1 MSLGERIYQYRKAKG
16 MSQDALAELLDVSR
30 QSVSKWENDTAQPEL
45 SKLTIMCDLFGVSL
59 DELARGKQP
68 QPAAQPES
76 QESQGSQESQASPES
91 ETSLHAAKRTK
102 SLQRTLGIGLLLL
115 SAFQMT
121 LLLVLRFQADEI
133 LILLLPLLLCGII
146 CLVCKKHTFLWIGW
160 IISLFL
166 ALSPYYFF
174 GSMSITFHGSLS
186 SSGPSSLSATSFGRA
201 LPRNAA
207 ESDIKKTMQNKR
219 STHFSDDFNSVF
231 THFSDFFICFSHIF
245 LLL

>member
-68 QPAAQPES
+68 QPAAS
-76 QESQGSQESQASPES
+76 QEPQELQGSQASQGS
-91 ETSLHAAKRTK
+91 ETSFHAAKRTK

-121 LLLVLRFQADEI
+121 LLLVLRFQADE
-133 LILLLPLLLCGII
+133 
-146 CLVCKKHTFLWIGW
+146 V
-160 IISLFL
+160 
-166 ALSPYYFF
+166 
-174 GSMSITFHGSLS
+174 
-186 SSGPSSLSATSFGRA
+186 
-201 LPRNAA
+201 
-207 ESDIKKTMQNKR
+207 
-219 STHFSDDFNSVF
+219 
-231 THFSDFFICFSHIF
+231 
-245 LLL
+245 

>member
-59 DELARGKQP
+59 DEL
-68 QPAAQPES
+68 ES
-76 QESQGSQESQASPES
+76 QASQDLQGSQASPES
-91 ETSLHAAKRTK
+91 ETSFHAAKRTK

-174 GSMSITFHGSLS
+174 WIHVNYFSWIAVFIWAFVTVGYIIWQGT
-186 SSGPSSLSATSFGRA
+186 
-201 LPRNAA
+201 A
-207 ESDIKKTMQNKR
+207 EKR
-219 STHFSDDFNSVF
+219 
-231 THFSDFFICFSHIF
+231 CRERY
-245 LLL
+245 

>member
-1 MSLGERIYQYRKAKG
+1 MSLGERIYQSRKAKG

-68 QPAAQPES
+68 QPAA
-76 QESQGSQESQASPES
+76 SQGSQESQASQES
-91 ETSLHAAKRTK
+91 ETSFHAAKRTK

-160 IISLFL
+160 VISLFL

-174 GSMSITFHGSLS
+174 WIHVNEFSWIAVFIWAFVTVGYIIWQGT
-186 SSGPSSLSATSFGRA
+186 
-201 LPRNAA
+201 A
-207 ESDIKKTMQNKR
+207 EKR
-219 STHFSDDFNSVF
+219 RRERY
-231 THFSDFFICFSHIF
+231 
-245 LLL
+245 

>member
-68 QPAAQPES
+68 QPAAS
-76 QESQGSQESQASPES
+76 QESQESQASQGS
-91 ETSLHAAKRTK
+91 ETSFHAAKRTK

-160 IISLFL
+160 VISLFL

-174 GSMSITFHGSLS
+174 WIHVNYFSWLAVIVWAFVTVGYILWQVT
-186 SSGPSSLSATSFGRA
+186 
-201 LPRNAA
+201 A
-207 ESDIKKTMQNKR
+207 EKR
-219 STHFSDDFNSVF
+219 RRERY
-231 THFSDFFICFSHIF
+231 
-245 LLL
+245 

>member
-68 QPAAQPES
+68 QSAA
-76 QESQGSQESQASPES
+76 SQGSQESQASQES
-91 ETSLHAAKRTK
+91 ETSFHAAKRTK

-121 LLLVLRFQADEI
+121 LLLVLRFQADEV

-160 IISLFL
+160 VISLFL

-174 GSMSITFHGSLS
+174 WIHVNYFSWLAVFIWAFVTVGYILWQVT
-186 SSGPSSLSATSFGRA
+186 
-201 LPRNAA
+201 A
-207 ESDIKKTMQNKR
+207 EKR
-219 STHFSDDFNSVF
+219 RRERY
-231 THFSDFFICFSHIF
+231 
-245 LLL
+245 

>member
-68 QPAAQPES
+68 QPASQP
-76 QESQGSQESQASPES
+76 ESQASPES
-91 ETSLHAAKRTK
+91 ETSLYAAKRTK

-160 IISLFL
+160 VISLFL

-174 GSMSITFHGSLS
+174 WIHVNYFSWIAVFIWAFVTVGYIIWQGT
-186 SSGPSSLSATSFGRA
+186 
-201 LPRNAA
+201 A
-207 ESDIKKTMQNKR
+207 EKR
-219 STHFSDDFNSVF
+219 RRERY
-231 THFSDFFICFSHIF
+231 
-245 LLL
+245 

>member
-1 MSLGERIYQYRKAKG
+1 MSMAVIGAVIAALRRERGIKQEE
-16 MSQDALAELLDVSR
+16 LARFVGVSV
-30 QSVSKWENDTAQPEL
+30 QAVSKWENDTAQPEL

-76 QESQGSQESQASPES
+76 QESQGSQESQTSPES

-102 SLQRTLGIGLLLL
+102 SLQKTLGIGLLLL

-160 IISLFL
+160 VISLFL

-174 GSMSITFHGSLS
+174 WVHVNYFSWLAVFIWAFVTVGYIIWQGT
-186 SSGPSSLSATSFGRA
+186 
-201 LPRNAA
+201 A
-207 ESDIKKTMQNKR
+207 EKR
-219 STHFSDDFNSVF
+219 RRERY
-231 THFSDFFICFSHIF
+231 
-245 LLL
+245 

>member
-1 MSLGERIYQYRKAKG
+1 MILADKIIELRKKAGWSQEELAAQLG
-16 MSQDALAELLDVSR
+16 VTR

-68 QPAAQPES
+68 QPAAS
-76 QESQGSQESQASPES
+76 QEPQESQESQASQGS
-91 ETSLHAAKRTK
+91 ETSFHAAKRTK

-121 LLLVLRFQADEI
+121 LLLVLRFQADEV

-146 CLVCKKHTFLWIGW
+146 WLVCKKHTFLWIGW
-160 IISLFL
+160 VISLFL

-174 GSMSITFHGSLS
+174 WIHVNYFSWLAVFIWAFVTVGYILWQGT
-186 SSGPSSLSATSFGRA
+186 
-201 LPRNAA
+201 A
-207 ESDIKKTMQNKR
+207 EKR
-219 STHFSDDFNSVF
+219 RRERY
-231 THFSDFFICFSHIF
+231 
-245 LLL
+245 

>member
-68 QPAAQPES
+68 QPAA
-76 QESQGSQESQASPES
+76 SQASPES

-160 IISLFL
+160 VISLFL

-174 GSMSITFHGSLS
+174 WIHVNEFSWIAVFIWAFVTVGYIIWQGT
-186 SSGPSSLSATSFGRA
+186 
-201 LPRNAA
+201 A
-207 ESDIKKTMQNKR
+207 EKR
-219 STHFSDDFNSVF
+219 RRERY
-231 THFSDFFICFSHIF
+231 
-245 LLL
+245 

>member
-68 QPAAQPES
+68 QPAAS
-76 QESQGSQESQASPES
+76 QEPQESQASQGS
-91 ETSLHAAKRTK
+91 ETSFHAAKRTK
-102 SLQRTLGIGLLLL
+102 SLQRTLGVGLLLL

-121 LLLVLRFQADEI
+121 LLLILRFQADEI

-160 IISLFL
+160 VISLFL

-174 GSMSITFHGSLS
+174 WVHVNYFSWLAVIVWAFVTVGYIIWQGT
-186 SSGPSSLSATSFGRA
+186 
-201 LPRNAA
+201 A
-207 ESDIKKTMQNKR
+207 EKR
-219 STHFSDDFNSVF
+219 RRERY
-231 THFSDFFICFSHIF
+231 
-245 LLL
+245 

>member
-68 QPAAQPES
+68 QSAAS
-76 QESQGSQESQASPES
+76 QESQESQASQES
-91 ETSLHAAKRTK
+91 ETSFHAAKRTK

-121 LLLVLRFQADEI
+121 LLLVLRFQADEV

-160 IISLFL
+160 VISLFL

-174 GSMSITFHGSLS
+174 WIHVNYFSWLAVFIWAFVTVGYILWQVT
-186 SSGPSSLSATSFGRA
+186 
-201 LPRNAA
+201 A
-207 ESDIKKTMQNKR
+207 EKR
-219 STHFSDDFNSVF
+219 RRERY
-231 THFSDFFICFSHIF
+231 
-245 LLL
+245 